1 MENIVNN
8 PGLQHLAEK
17 VFFNLNVEKL
27 KICKQINQPK
37 KHNAGA
43 SSAKPNKKR
52 AKKS

>member
-1 MENIVNN
+1 MEKKINN

-27 KICKQINQPK
+27 KICKQINQPSK

-43 SSAKPNKKR
+43 SSAKPNKK
-52 AKKS
+52 